1 MKKMTI
7 ILNDDALYSALE
19 DEAASSNRSVEEVA
33 IEAIDLWKTD
43 SELDAEEHLE
53 VEAAIKDWKQ
63 NGGME
68 AGAFFDSLRDEE
80 RSTAVR

>member
-1 MKKMTI
+1 MKKLTI
-7 ILNDDALYSALE
+7 ILNDALNSALE

-53 VEAAIKDWKQ
+53 VEAAIKDWKTKRWY
-63 NGGME
+63 GGR
-68 AGAFFDSLRDEE
+68 SILRHSAE
-80 RSTAVR
+80 

>member
-1 MKKMTI
+1 MKKLTI

-33 IEAIDLWKTD
+33 IEAIRLWKMD
-43 SELDAEEHLE
+43 SELDLEERVE
-53 VEAAIKDWKQ
+53 VEAAIKDWEK

-68 AGAFFDSLRDEE
+68 AGEFFDTLRNEE
-80 RSTAVR
+80 RSPASR